1 MAKAPDPKE
10 IARLRAA
17 EEAAKQAEEVRKAR
31 EAMVMWVF
39 LGGERRVLRML
50 DTTALQVRELRRTC
64 GLGLNEL
71 WLALYDPGATPLD
84 TLLAAWWLAGM
95 QAGVE
100 GETFEGLLG
109 RSFADAPW
117 LHFPSEEDI
126 AEDAAGDDD
135 PPA

>member
-17 EEAAKQAEEVRKAR
+17 EEAARQAEEVRKAR
-31 EAMVMWVF
+31 EAVVMWVF
-39 LGGERRVLRML
+39 LGWERRVLRML